1 MRMAGTKRGIGWF
14 ILALAVGGLGYWLW
28 SRPAGEA
35 EDKKG
40 KDKPP
45 VPVLV
50 AQADTRD
57 MPVTLDLVGRAEAY
71 EGVTLMSRVDG
82 QVAAVAFTEGQHV
95 KAGQELVR
103 LDEGDF
109 TARLRQA
116 EANLARD
123 QANLAKAKSD
133 VSRYSALRN
142 VGFVSEE
149 KVDEVRAIL
158 AAAEATVKADQA
170 AVDLARLQLGYTV
183 IRAPFAG
190 VVGARLVFPGSA
202 VKVNETQLAV
212 VNRVQP
218 LYVGFAVPEKYLGQ
232 LRSRLGLGGLK
243 VSARAPGQDGP
254 GEEGDVRFL
263 DNAVDAATGTI
274 RMKAMLS
281 NRDERLTPGQFLD
294 VRLVLG
300 TLKDV
305 VTVPLEAVQQGPEGS
320 FVYVVQADQ
329 TARQQPVKQA
339 LTQAG
344 RAALVEGLAAGETVV
359 TDGHSRL
366 TPKSRVKIKDGK
378 PGEGKTTESK
388 PKEGKPNKG

>member
-1 MRMAGTKRGIGWF
+1 MAGTKRLIGWF
-14 ILALAVGGLGYWLW
+14 ILAVALAGAGYWIW
-28 SRPAGEA
+28 IRPAGET
-35 EDKKG
+35 DNKKD

-95 KAGQELVR
+95 NAGQELVR
-103 LDEGDF
+103 LDDGDL
-109 TARLRQA
+109 AAKLRQA
-116 EANLARD
+116 EASLACD

-149 KVDEVRAIL
+149 KVDEVRAVL

-212 VNRVQP
+212 VNRVKP
-218 LYVGFAVPEKYLGQ
+218 LYLSFAVPEKYLGQ
-232 LRSRLGLGGLK
+232 LRSRLRQGGIK
-243 VSARAPGQDGP
+243 VTARVPGEGGP
-254 GEEGDVRFL
+254 GMEGEVRFL
-263 DNAVDAATGTI
+263 NNTVDAATGTI
-274 RMKAMLS
+274 LMKALLP
-281 NRDERLTPGQFLD
+281 NGDEHLTPGQFLD
-294 VRLVLG
+294 VSLVLG

-305 VTVPLEAVQQGPEGS
+305 VTVPMEAVQQGPEGS
-320 FVYVVQADQ
+320 FVYVVQPDK
-329 TARQQPVKQA
+329 TAKQQPVKMA

-344 RAALVEGLAAGETVV
+344 RAALVEGLADGETVV

-366 TPKSRVKIKDGK
+366 TPKSKVKIKDGK
-378 PGEGKTTESK
+378 PEDGK
-388 PKEGKPNKG
+388 PKDEKPKKG